1 MLPHSFRGIGI
12 HSGLGS
18 YAEGSTREPWR
29 SPSGSTKNQDCL
41 LSEPGLFLYFDFG
54 GSMCIFLDS
63 ASVISSD
70 AYTPRMGACE
80 AAAPNLKLRSPSTE
94 NK

>member
-1 MLPHSFRGIGI
+1 
-12 HSGLGS
+12 
-18 YAEGSTREPWR
+18 
-29 SPSGSTKNQDCL
+29 
-41 LSEPGLFLYFDFG
+41 
-54 GSMCIFLDS
+54 MCIFLDS